1 MLFRR
6 MCVIVLNEIIL
17 TTDQM
22 NVIVCI
28 LTNSTA
34 FTFIQFDST
43 ILLLRMDTPKNT
55 PNYTQNG
62 LGYGA
67 G

>member
-1 MLFRR
+1 MY
-6 MCVIVLNEIIL
+6 VIVLNEIVL
-17 TTDQM
+17 STDRM
-22 NVIVCI
+22 NVIECI
-28 LTNSTA
+28 LTNSTP

-43 ILLLRMDTPKNT
+43 ILLLRADTPENT

-62 LGYGA
+62 LGYGM

>member
-1 MLFRR
+1 MN
-6 MCVIVLNEIIL
+6 VIVFLQIIL
-17 TTDQM
+17 TTDRM
-22 NVIVCI
+22 NVIECI

-43 ILLLRMDTPKNT
+43 ILLLRMDTPENT

-62 LGYGA
+62 LGYGM

>member
-1 MLFRR
+1 
-6 MCVIVLNEIIL
+6 MCVMVLLQIIL
-17 TTDQM
+17 TSISFDQ
-22 NVIVCI
+22 IVCD

-43 ILLLRMDTPKNT
+43 ILLLRTDTPENT

-62 LGYGA
+62 LGYGM